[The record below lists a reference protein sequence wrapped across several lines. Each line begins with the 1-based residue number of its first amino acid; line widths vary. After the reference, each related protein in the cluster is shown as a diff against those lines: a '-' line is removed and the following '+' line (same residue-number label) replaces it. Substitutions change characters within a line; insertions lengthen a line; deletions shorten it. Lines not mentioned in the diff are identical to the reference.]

1 MDLSASSR
9 LITSALTSLEVP
21 LHDYEEDVRDEIVPD
36 GTKDDNGPSPAA
48 HQGPSK
54 DQQLSF
60 SMDSSLIIP
69 VPGLHFNTS
78 TPTDNHGISN
88 GSSLGHQSGLSLTT
102 GSQDTASL
110 SLVSPNCL
118 QDLGGQDG
126 VQTTGDL
133 VLAAISVMKGRKARP
148 DTKRLC
154 NWVHRK
160 YGRSVQDVV
169 NEIDSLCDQGILE
182 KVEYKGSISFRIV
195 SDKKLHKRAGRRKS
209 NNVNQSEAATS
220 ADSTVDRSKNETP
233 KKVSG
238 GGKKPAKKIL
248 EKSPETSQPLTIN
261 FLVTEQL
268 NPAAEAVVS
277 KNEIIT
283 AIETSTRPINK
294 KNVFRDLETI
304 LAQEIHLG
312 YLKKV
317 NDDGY
322 SLPTIDNSKTYRGTI
337 ALKVSKRKPKPTQKA
352 LEMDAESP
360 EGKVKCEP
368 MEEVADFENNEN
380 KVPDTKTE
388 DQLKDD
394 LIKEKLIS
402 NKLFRMKNKIKATKS
417 KIRKD
422 KMTNGISDSDTGNT
436 DVLHEKH
443 INGKNSLEE
452 VLEEELAKDD
462 DGDKSED
469 NLKRTKKKKETWQT
483 SDFKE
488 KRRNVFVEKSNNDL
502 KRKRRKKI
510 LNEGA
515 KTAINGAAASKLKS
529 STMRSRPGPKPK
541 VRPQE
546 PPMDDDASS
555 DGPQRTVSARKK
567 VTYQCVTILKF
578 KCFIMK
584 RARKI
589 FDPADHDPPQ
599 RAVKRTRLSSPSP
612 ALASVASVTGDTE
625 RGRRGE
631 RAAARSGAGTGGGPG
646 RRRGARQRQS
656 KSLDQESD
664 PDTDSC
670 LYCDQGDLKNEKLIT
685 CKDCITTGRGK

>member
-36 GTKDDNGPSPAA
+36 RNKDDNGPSPAA

-54 DQQLSF
+54 DQQLSI

-78 TPTDNHGISN
+78 TPSSESHGILN
-88 GSSLGHQSGLSLTT
+88 GSVLGAHSSPCFTPGA
-102 GSQDTASL
+102 QDNSL
-110 SLVSPNCL
+110 SLVSPSCL
-118 QDLGGQDG
+118 QEAGPGPQETG
-126 VQTTGDL
+126 AQTTGDL

-160 YGRSVQDVV
+160 YGRSVQEVV
-169 NEIDSLCDQGILE
+169 NEIDNLCDQGILE
-182 KVEYKGSISFRIV
+182 KVEYKGSISFRVV

-209 NNVNQSEAATS
+209 NNVNQSEAAAGG

-233 KKVSG
+233 KKTPG
-238 GGKKPAKKIL
+238 AAKKPAKKIL
-248 EKSPETSQPLTIN
+248 EKSPETSQPLTVN
-261 FLVTEQL
+261 FLVTEQM
-268 NPAAEAVVS
+268 NPAPEAVVS

-283 AIETSTRPINK
+283 AIETSSRPINK

-352 LEMDAESP
+352 LEMEAESP

-417 KIRKD
+417 KMRKD
-422 KMTNGISDSDTGNT
+422 KMTNGISDSDAGNN
-436 DVLHEKH
+436 DILHEKQ
-443 INGKNSLEE
+443 INGKHSFEE
-452 VLEEELAKDD
+452 VLEEELSKDD
-462 DGDKSED
+462 DKSED

-488 KRRNVFVEKSNNDL
+488 TQRKNIFAKKSTIDLL
-502 KRKRRKKI
+502 KRKRKKKI
-510 LNEGA
+510 LNGGA
-515 KTAINGAAASKLKS
+515 KSAINGAAASKLKS

-546 PPMDDDASS
+546 PALDDEASS

-567 VTYQCVTILKF
+567 VYYYQSFIRLVDLIRLFRGQERFLIPRTMILHREQSRGHGQPRRPRRWSVT
-578 KCFIMK
+578 
-584 RARKI
+584 
-589 FDPADHDPPQ
+589 
-599 RAVKRTRLSSPSP
+599 RTREGGGSGRRP
-612 ALASVASVTGDTE
+612 GE
-625 RGRRGE
+625 RG
-631 RAAARSGAGTGGGPG
+631 A
-646 RRRGARQRQS
+646 
-656 KSLDQESD
+656 
-664 PDTDSC
+664 
-670 LYCDQGDLKNEKLIT
+670 
-685 CKDCITTGRGK
+685 

>member
-36 GTKDDNGPSPAA
+36 RNKDDNGPSPAA

-54 DQQLSF
+54 DQQLSI

-78 TPTDNHGISN
+78 TPSSESHGILN
-88 GSSLGHQSGLSLTT
+88 GSVLAAHSSPCFTPGA
-102 GSQDTASL
+102 QDNSL
-110 SLVSPNCL
+110 SLVSPSCL
-118 QDLGGQDG
+118 QEAGPGPQDTG
-126 VQTTGDL
+126 AQTTGDL

-160 YGRSVQDVV
+160 YGRSVQEVV
-169 NEIDSLCDQGILE
+169 NEIDNLCDQGILE
-182 KVEYKGSISFRIV
+182 KVEYKGSISFRVV

-209 NNVNQSEAATS
+209 NNVNQSEAAAGG

-233 KKVSG
+233 KKTPG
-238 GGKKPAKKIL
+238 AAKKPAKKIL
-248 EKSPETSQPLTIN
+248 EKSPETSQPLTVN
-261 FLVTEQL
+261 FLVTEQM
-268 NPAAEAVVS
+268 NPAPEAVVS

-283 AIETSTRPINK
+283 AIETSSRPINK

-352 LEMDAESP
+352 LEMEAESP

-380 KVPDTKTE
+380 KGPDTKTE

-417 KIRKD
+417 KMRKD
-422 KMTNGISDSDTGNT
+422 KMTNGISDSDAGNN
-436 DVLHEKH
+436 DILHEKQ
-443 INGKNSLEE
+443 INGKHSFEE
-452 VLEEELAKDD
+452 VLEEELSKDD
-462 DGDKSED
+462 DKSED

-488 KRRNVFVEKSNNDL
+488 TQQRKNIFAKKSTIDLL
-502 KRKRRKKI
+502 KRKRKKKI
-510 LNEGA
+510 LNGGA
-515 KTAINGAAASKLKS
+515 KSAMNGAAASKLKS

-546 PPMDDDASS
+546 PPLDDEASS

-567 VTYQCVTILKF
+567 VFLLSEFYQ
-578 KCFIMK
+578 
-584 RARKI
+584 
-589 FDPADHDPPQ
+589 
-599 RAVKRTRLSSPSP
+599 
-612 ALASVASVTGDTE
+612 
-625 RGRRGE
+625 
-631 RAAARSGAGTGGGPG
+631 
-646 RRRGARQRQS
+646 
-656 KSLDQESD
+656 
-664 PDTDSC
+664 
-670 LYCDQGDLKNEKLIT
+670 T
-685 CKDCITTGRGK
+685 C

>member
-36 GTKDDNGPSPAA
+36 RNKDDNGPSPAA

-54 DQQLSF
+54 DQQLSI

-78 TPTDNHGISN
+78 TPSSESHGILN
-88 GSSLGHQSGLSLTT
+88 GSVLGAHSGPCFTP
-102 GSQDTASL
+102 GAQDNSL
-110 SLVSPNCL
+110 SLVSPSCL
-118 QDLGGQDG
+118 QEAGPVTQDTG
-126 VQTTGDL
+126 AQTTGDL

-160 YGRSVQDVV
+160 YGRSVQEVV
-169 NEIDSLCDQGILE
+169 NEIDNLCDQGILE
-182 KVEYKGSISFRIV
+182 KVEYKGSISFRVV

-209 NNVNQSEAATS
+209 NNVNQSEAAAGG

-233 KKVSG
+233 KKTPG
-238 GGKKPAKKIL
+238 AAKKPAKKIL
-248 EKSPETSQPLTIN
+248 EKSPETSQPLTVN
-261 FLVTEQL
+261 FLVTEQMNL
-268 NPAAEAVVS
+268 APEAVVS

-283 AIETSTRPINK
+283 AIETSSRPINK

-352 LEMDAESP
+352 LEMEAESP

-380 KVPDTKTE
+380 KGPDTKTE

-417 KIRKD
+417 KMRKD
-422 KMTNGISDSDTGNT
+422 KMTNGISDSDAGNN
-436 DVLHEKH
+436 DILQ
-443 INGKNSLEE
+443 INGKHSFEE
-452 VLEEELAKDD
+452 VLEEELSKDD
-462 DGDKSED
+462 DKSED

-488 KRRNVFVEKSNNDL
+488 TQRKNIFAKKSTIDLL
-502 KRKRRKKI
+502 KRKRKKKI
-510 LNEGA
+510 LNGGA
-515 KTAINGAAASKLKS
+515 KSAMNGAAASKLKS

-546 PPMDDDASS
+546 PPLDDEASS

-567 VTYQCVTILKF
+567 VLYYYQSFIRLVDLIRLFRGQERFLIPRTTILH
-578 KCFIMK
+578 
-584 RARKI
+584 REQSRGHGQ
-589 FDPADHDPPQ
+589 PRRP
-599 RAVKRTRLSSPSP
+599 RRWSVTRTREGGGS
-612 ALASVASVTGDTE
+612 
-625 RGRRGE
+625 GRRPGE
-631 RAAARSGAGTGGGPG
+631 KGA
-646 RRRGARQRQS
+646 
-656 KSLDQESD
+656 
-664 PDTDSC
+664 
-670 LYCDQGDLKNEKLIT
+670 
-685 CKDCITTGRGK
+685 